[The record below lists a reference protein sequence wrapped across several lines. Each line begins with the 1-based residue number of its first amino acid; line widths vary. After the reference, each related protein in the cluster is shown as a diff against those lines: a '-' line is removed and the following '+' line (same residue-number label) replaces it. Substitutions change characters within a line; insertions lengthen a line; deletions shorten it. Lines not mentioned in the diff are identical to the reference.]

1 MFYIYNFYEII
12 QLETNGYCMEKETR
26 AIILAAGKGTRM
38 VSEKPKVLHE
48 IFTKPLLGWVV
59 EAIQRMSP
67 QTQCVVVTGH
77 NAQEV
82 DAYLN
87 KNYKY
92 VKTVLQ
98 KEQLGTGH
106 AVAQA
111 VPMLVDFRGN
121 IIIAC
126 GDTPLLSTKTLKSLV
141 KFHNENESDLTVLSA
156 EMPNP
161 TGYGRIIR
169 SVNNEVLKII
179 EEKDAS
185 ELQRE
190 IKEVNAGVYCL
201 NWAKIKDA
209 FRELKNNNAQN
220 EYYLTDIIKW
230 ARLKQLKVLCYK
242 TQNGHEIFGIN
253 SRQNLA
259 TATEIMKDK
268 YLDYLMT
275 KGITIVD
282 PRTTYISPETVIA
295 PDTTIFP
302 NTYIEGKNSIAK
314 NCKIGPMARLR
325 GNCEVGEGCKIG
337 NFVEL
342 KNAKIAKNSNVCHL
356 TYIGD
361 AEIGSN
367 VNVGA
372 GTIFANYDSITKQ
385 KQKSIVRDGASIGSN
400 SVIIA
405 PVEIK
410 EDAYVAAL
418 TGVSKNVESSSL
430 VLSRSPQKEIKNWV
444 KSKKGEK

>member
-1 MFYIYNFYEII
+1 MK
-12 QLETNGYCMEKETR
+12 KETR
-26 AIILAAGKGTRM
+26 AVILAAGKGTRM

-48 IFTKPLLGWVV
+48 IFSKPLLGWVV
-59 EAIQRMSP
+59 EAIQRLSTE
-67 QTQCVVVTGH
+67 TQCIVVIGH
-77 NAQEV
+77 GAESV

-92 VKTVLQ
+92 VITTLQ

-111 VPMLVDFRGN
+111 VPLLSDFKGN
-121 IIIAC
+121 VIITC
-126 GDTPLLSTKTLKSLV
+126 GDTPLISTKTLKNLV
-141 KFHNENESDLTVLSA
+141 KYHEDNNVDLTVLTA
-156 EMPNP
+156 EMENP

-169 SVNNEVLKII
+169 NIKDEVVKIV

-185 ELQRE
+185 DDQRE
-190 IKEVNAGVYCL
+190 INEVNAGVYCL
-201 NWAKIKDA
+201 NWVKLKKA
-209 FRELKNNNAQN
+209 FGDLENNNAQG
-220 EYYLTDIIKW
+220 EYYLTDIVKW
-230 ARLKQLKVLCYK
+230 ARFNSYRVFGYK
-242 TQNGHEIFGIN
+242 IKDNFEIFGIN

-259 TATEIMKDK
+259 KAMEIMKNKHMDS
-268 YLDYLMT
+268 LMT
-275 KGITIVD
+275 KGVTIVD
-282 PRTTYISPETVIA
+282 PLTTYISPETQIGA
-295 PDTTIFP
+295 DTIIFP
-302 NTYIEGKNSIAK
+302 NTYIEGKNKIAK

-325 GNCEVGEGCKIG
+325 GGCDVGEGCKIG

-356 TYIGD
+356 TYVGD
-361 AEIGSN
+361 AQIGSN

-372 GTIFANYDSITKQ
+372 GTIFANYDSITKK

-418 TGVSKNVESSSL
+418 TGVAKNVESSSL

-444 KSKKGEK
+444 KTKKENNK